1 MVDQVLLGLQA
12 IFIVVLYLFIWRV
25 VRSTYRGLRPAQE
38 SFVLAPSAREQPLP
52 GGHSQQPA
60 PGNGNGR
67 PARLVVTEST
77 AVQAGV
83 TYNVGPVP
91 ITIGRSDENALVLEE
106 DAYASGQHARIEA
119 GRDGVWVS
127 DLGSTNGTLVNGER
141 VEGRRLL
148 SNGDLLRV
156 GQTELRFER

>member
-25 VRSTYRGLRPAQE
+25 VRSTYRGLRPSQE
-38 SFVLAPSAREQPLP
+38 SFILAPSSGGPLSQPP
-52 GGHSQQPA
+52 Q
-60 PGNGNGR
+60 GNGNGQ
-67 PARLVVTEST
+67 PARLVVIEST
-77 AVQAGV
+77 AIQTGV
-83 TYNVGPVP
+83 AYNVGPVP
-91 ITIGRSDENALVLEE
+91 ITIGRSGENALVLEE

-127 DLGSTNGTLVNGER
+127 DLGSTNGTLVNGEP
-141 VEGRRLL
+141 VDGRRLL
-148 SNGDLLRV
+148 SNGDVVRV

>member
-25 VRSTYRGLRPAQE
+25 VRTTYRGLRPAQE
-38 SFVLAPSAREQPLP
+38 SFVLTPPAGSQPP
-52 GGHSQQPA
+52 PPRPRNA
-60 PGNGNGR
+60 NGQ

-91 ITIGRSDENALVLEE
+91 ITIGRSTENALVLEE